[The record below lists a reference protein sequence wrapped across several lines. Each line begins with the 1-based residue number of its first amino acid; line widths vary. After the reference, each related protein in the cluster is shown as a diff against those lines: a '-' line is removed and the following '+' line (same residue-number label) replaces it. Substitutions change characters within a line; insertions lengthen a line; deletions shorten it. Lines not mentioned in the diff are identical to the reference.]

1 MRPRFI
7 FPLALS
13 LLLAGCG
20 YDIKETGISRSTAI
34 GIAERHCAE
43 YPDRFSYVDTAR
55 WDFEGKYWLVSL
67 MDRDDDAGRDF
78 KISRTG
84 GIISS
89 HLTGANGTEIGYDQ
103 DETAPRHHAAAHH
116 AAPRE
121 SQPQSQQQNIMGS
134 PGQ

>member
-1 MRPRFI
+1 MRPRLI
-7 FPLALS
+7 LPLALS

-20 YDIKETGISRSTAI
+20 YDTKETGISRSTAI

-55 WDFEGKYWLVSL
+55 WDFQGKYWLVSL

-78 KISRTG
+78 KISRSG

-103 DETAPRHHAAAHH
+103 DEPTTTRHHTAAHH
-116 AAPRE
+116 AASQE
-121 SQPQSQQQNIMGS
+121 SQPQQQNIMGS